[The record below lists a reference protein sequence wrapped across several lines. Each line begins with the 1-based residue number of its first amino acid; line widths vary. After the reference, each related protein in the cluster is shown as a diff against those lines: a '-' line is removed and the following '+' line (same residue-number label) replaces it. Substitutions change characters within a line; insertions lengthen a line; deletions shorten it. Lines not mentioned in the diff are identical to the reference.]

1 MGLVLFFV
9 VFLGAFALGF
19 PIAFAM
25 VMGGFSY
32 FITAGASLANFMD
45 VMAIELSGK
54 DVLMAVPMFIFA
66 ANLMND
72 TDVTD
77 IIFGFVKQ
85 SMGRVRGG
93 LGYANIATSIIFAGM
108 SGSEIA
114 DVSGVGAIEIKAMMD
129 DGYDGEFASAV
140 TCASATISP
149 IIPPSIPMVIYAMLT
164 GASLGYLFLAG
175 IIPGLLI
182 ALLEAGMVYYL
193 SKKRG
198 YPKGKKYPLKV
209 LWKSFRKSF
218 AALLAPIILL
228 VGIYGGIFTP
238 TEAAAVLAAYVLI
251 ISILVYKK
259 MSFKKFKKII
269 MKTVYSVG
277 FISFMIAAAL
287 VVKYVLAREEIPLL
301 ITNFFIDSGFL
312 DSRFLLLLSTNIM
325 FFILGMFFDVSV
337 IQLVVIPIM
346 LPLVEAVGIDLVHFG
361 IITTVNLMLALD
373 TPPYGQTGYITSALS
388 KTPVSKVFGE
398 MLRYFIPIE
407 VLGLILITYF
417 PDIVLWLP
425 RVFGYAG

>member
-1 MGLVLFFV
+1 MGLALFFI

-25 VMGGFSY
+25 VMGGFTY
-32 FITAGASLANFMD
+32 FITAGVGLGSFMD

-85 SMGRVRGG
+85 SMGGVRGG
-93 LGYANIATSIIFAGM
+93 LAYTNIATSIIFAGM

-114 DVSGVGAIEIKAMMD
+114 DVSGIGAIEIKAMMD

-198 YPKGKKYPLKV
+198 YPKGKKYPFKV
-209 LWKSFRKSF
+209 LLKSFRRSF
-218 AALLAPIILL
+218 AALLAPIMLL

-238 TEAAAVLAAYVLI
+238 TEAAAVLVGYVLL
-251 ISILVYKK
+251 ISIIVYKK

-287 VVKYVLAREEIPLL
+287 IVKYVLAREEIPLL
-301 ITNFFIDSGFL
+301 ITNFFIDSGML

-325 FFILGMFFDVSV
+325 FFLLGMFFDVSV

-361 IITTVNLMLALD
+361 VITTVNLMLALD

-407 VLGLILITYF
+407 ILGLILITYF

-425 RVFGYAG
+425 RIFGYAG

>member
-1 MGLVLFFV
+1 MGLALFFI

-25 VMGGFSY
+25 VMGGFTY
-32 FITAGASLANFMD
+32 FITAGVGLGSFMD

-85 SMGRVRGG
+85 SMGGVRGG
-93 LGYANIATSIIFAGM
+93 LAYTNIATSIIFAGM

-114 DVSGVGAIEIKAMMD
+114 DVSGIGAIEIKAMMD

-198 YPKGKKYPLKV
+198 YPKGKKYPFKV
-209 LWKSFRKSF
+209 LLKSFRRSF
-218 AALLAPIILL
+218 AALLAPIMLL

-238 TEAAAVLAAYVLI
+238 TEAAAVLAGYVLL
-251 ISILVYKK
+251 ISIIVYKK

-287 VVKYVLAREEIPLL
+287 IVKYVLAREEIPLL
-301 ITNFFIDSGFL
+301 ITNFFIDSGML

-325 FFILGMFFDVSV
+325 FFLLGMFFDVSV

-361 IITTVNLMLALD
+361 VITTVNLMLALD

-407 VLGLILITYF
+407 ILGLILITYF

-425 RVFGYAG
+425 RIFGYAG

>member
-1 MGLVLFFV
+1 
-9 VFLGAFALGF
+9 
-19 PIAFAM
+19 
-25 VMGGFSY
+25 
-32 FITAGASLANFMD
+32 
-45 VMAIELSGK
+45 
-54 DVLMAVPMFIFA
+54 
-66 ANLMND
+66 
-72 TDVTD
+72 
-77 IIFGFVKQ
+77 
-85 SMGRVRGG
+85 
-93 LGYANIATSIIFAGM
+93 
-108 SGSEIA
+108 
-114 DVSGVGAIEIKAMMD
+114 
-129 DGYDGEFASAV
+129 
-140 TCASATISP
+140 
-149 IIPPSIPMVIYAMLT
+149 
-164 GASLGYLFLAG
+164 
-175 IIPGLLI
+175 
-182 ALLEAGMVYYL
+182 
-193 SKKRG
+193 
-198 YPKGKKYPLKV
+198 
-209 LWKSFRKSF
+209 
-218 AALLAPIILL
+218 
-228 VGIYGGIFTP
+228 
-238 TEAAAVLAAYVLI
+238 
-251 ISILVYKK
+251 

-325 FFILGMFFDVSV
+325 FFVLGMFFDVSV

-425 RVFGYAG
+425 RIFGYAG